1 MTGIR
6 HDVWA
11 DQNRIPVEQDKP
23 ADEQGLYL
31 YPRGYGR
38 PETETVD
45 YLPPPSHVQASQP

>member
-1 MTGIR
+1 VTGIR

-11 DQNRIPVEQDKP
+11 EQNRIPVEQDKP
-23 ADEQGLYL
+23 ADERGLYR